1 MLLGDVTIRR
11 LIEEYD
17 LITDYI
23 DLETQLQPT
32 GFELTIKSVE
42 TFTGPGCLDFSNE
55 HRVIAE
61 AEELPWNIWSNKFE
75 DKTILLKPLK
85 VYRLNFNETINLRD
99 IPYPI
104 SIVSGRRSSLM
115 RSGIISDIGLWD
127 YGYRGKGQSTIF
139 VANPYGYR
147 LYQNARFHQCF
158 FFKAEKASKIYNGK
172 YLNEGIKQ

>member
-1 MLLGDVTIRR
+1 MLLGDVAIRR

-32 GFELTIKSVE
+32 GFELTIKSVD
-42 TFTGPGCLDFSNE
+42 TFVGSGSLDFSNKYRRIPE
-55 HRVIAE
+55 TRGVS
-61 AEELPWNIWSNKFE
+61 WGTKDGE
-75 DKTILLKPLK
+75 DEPSVFLKGFK
-85 VYRLNFNETINLRD
+85 VYRLNFNETINLRT

-104 SIVSGRRSSLM
+104 SIISGRRSSLM
-115 RSGIISDIGLWD
+115 RSGIISDVGLWD
-127 YGYRGKGQSTIF
+127 YGYRGKGQTTIF